1 MTAKKQPANGE
12 KPKRT
17 SYSTK
22 LNETQILRLKEIC
35 EGKGWPTKEVPYAL
49 AAFAGPK
56 VNVTAYQSGKCLIQ
70 GKGTED
76 FVIDVLEP
84 QVTGEAVYGYD
95 EVLHPEWYE
104 AHAGLDESGKGDL
117 FGPLVS
123 AAVSASPEAIRQW
136 VDAGIKDS
144 KTISAAGILKLD
156 KIIRK
161 TKDSAFHIVAC
172 SMPKYNELMAKP
184 GANLNKLLAW
194 QHARALEQVLEKRWV
209 PWGMLDQF
217 SKRPLTQGY
226 FRGKDFDLRMM
237 TKAEAD
243 PVVAAASVLARA
255 EFVRRLEDLE
265 KIAGEPLRKGAGPLV
280 KAQGVEIAHRLGPER
295 FGEIAKLHFKTA
307 KEILL
312 MV

>member
-1 MTAKKQPANGE
+1 MTAKKQTPNGE

-22 LNETQILRLKEIC
+22 LNESQIAVLEQIC
-35 EGKGWPTKEVPYAL
+35 RSKGWLSREVPHAV
-49 AAFAGPK
+49 AAFTGPDF
-56 VNVTAYQSGKCLIQ
+56 NVTAYQSGKCLVQ

-76 FVIDVLEP
+76 FVVHILEP
-84 QVTGEAVYGYD
+84 EVTKEAVYGYD

-123 AAVSASPEAIRQW
+123 AAVSASPEAIREW

-144 KTISAAGILKLD
+144 KTISPAGILRLE

-161 TKDSAFHIVAC
+161 TKGSAFHIVAC
-172 SMPKYNELMAKP
+172 SMPKYNQLMAKP

-194 QHARALEQVLEKRWV
+194 QHARALEQVLEKQWV

-217 SKRPLTQGY
+217 SKRPLTQEY
-226 FRGKDFDLRMM
+226 FRGKEFDLRMM

-255 EFVRRLEDLE
+255 EFVRRLKELE
-265 KIAGEPLRKGAGPLV
+265 KIAGEPLKKGAGPLV
-280 KAQGVEIAHRLGPER
+280 KQQGIELARRIGPER

-307 KEILL
+307 KEILAT
-312 MV
+312 V